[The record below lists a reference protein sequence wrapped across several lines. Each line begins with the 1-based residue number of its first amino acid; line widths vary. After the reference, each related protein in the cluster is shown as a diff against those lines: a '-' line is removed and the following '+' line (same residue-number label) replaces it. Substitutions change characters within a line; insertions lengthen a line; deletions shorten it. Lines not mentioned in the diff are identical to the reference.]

1 MTRIMKKLR
10 SYTPLQ
16 VIMHIYAWS
25 ALAHL
30 VFDYFFGNLSVN
42 PIQDLEQRT
51 GRHAITL
58 LVLSLLCTPLNTLFG
73 WKEPLKRRRALGLYS
88 FMYATIHVLIYLDLD
103 YGLAWS
109 LIIQSILEKPYIIF
123 GTLTFLLL
131 TPLAVTSFDTWKRR
145 LKKNWKRLHQT
156 VYFIAPLAVLH
167 FALSKKGDIFQL
179 QGDIVRP
186 LIYGL
191 VVLILLALRI
201 PTVRKGFASF
211 RSRHLQPFF
220 RRLQSQKSANVNTA
234 GAD

>member
-1 MTRIMKKLR
+1 MKKR
-10 SYTPLQ
+10 RNITPLQ
-16 VIMHIYAWS
+16 IIMHIYAWS

-30 VFDYFFGNLSVN
+30 LFDYFFGNLSVN

-51 GRHAITL
+51 GRAAVTL
-58 LVLSLLCTPLNTLFG
+58 LVLSLMCTPLNTLFG
-73 WKEPLKRRRALGLYS
+73 WKELLKRRRALGLYS
-88 FMYATIHVLIYLDLD
+88 FMYATIHVLIFLDLD

-109 LIIQSILEKPYIIF
+109 LIFQNIVEKPYIIV
-123 GTLTFLLL
+123 GVITFLLL
-131 TPLAVTSFDTWKRR
+131 TPLAITSFDTWKIR

-156 VYFIAPLAVLH
+156 VYLIAPLAVLH

-191 VVLILLALRI
+191 VVLILLILRI
-201 PTVRKGFASF
+201 PRVKKFFASF
-211 RSRHLQPFF
+211 RSQHLLPFF
-220 RRLQSQKSANVNTA
+220 RRFQQSRKSANAA